1 MIKNDYYEDY
11 IVAIFMWLKWPKGI
25 KGQNYLIPLIHCAH
39 GMREAQGVNPP
50 WGLDP
55 PAVT

>member
-1 MIKNDYYEDY
+1 
-11 IVAIFMWLKWPKGI
+11 MWLKWPKEI
-25 KGQNYLIPLIHCAH
+25 KERSHLILLIHYAQ